1 MEVSVKEP
9 YEKIIIIPFIQNALT
24 PKALNHLK
32 YKKHTL
38 PGIKGKNIK
47 QNNKKTIK
55 KENNNSID
63 EIKYK

>member
-1 MEVSVKEP
+1 MEVSVEEP

-38 PGIKGKNIK
+38 PGIKGKN
-47 QNNKKTIK
+47 KKTIK
-55 KENNNSID
+55 EENNNSIN
-63 EIKYK
+63 EIKL